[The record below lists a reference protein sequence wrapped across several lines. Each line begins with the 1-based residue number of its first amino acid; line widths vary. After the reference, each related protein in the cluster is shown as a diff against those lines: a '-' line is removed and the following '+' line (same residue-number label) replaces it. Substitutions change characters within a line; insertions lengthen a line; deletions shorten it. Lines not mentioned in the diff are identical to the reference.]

1 MQKFYSSYGFVSFGS
16 DRTVENSNIY
26 LASAILRSTTILNKD
41 MAVQLGKSVRTIDRI
56 VNQDTESSKS
66 TVNFKLLELILKT
79 YDVDYLHFQKS
90 VYKLLNKGKGFDSNP

>member
-41 MAVQLGKSVRTIDRI
+41 MAVQLGKSV
-56 VNQDTESSKS
+56 
-66 TVNFKLLELILKT
+66 
-79 YDVDYLHFQKS
+79 
-90 VYKLLNKGKGFDSNP
+90 